1 MLTDKQCKELISKL
15 AWALGVSPK
24 LISLRLLNEQD
35 KNDIRQGVLNYDAL
49 KLNIELWR
57 DNGMPDYANGK
68 LEPYEAE
75 LKRLKSEKPFKEK
88 EAIGRKPFVEYST
101 AD

>member
-1 MLTDKQCKELISKL
+1 MLTDKQCKELIRSL
-15 AWALGVSPK
+15 SWVLGISPR
-24 LISLRLLNEQD
+24 LITERLLDEID

-68 LEPYEAE
+68 LQPYESE
-75 LKRLKSEKPFKEK
+75 QRRLKSGKPFKGK
-88 EAIGRKPFVEYST
+88 DIVSRKPFAEYST
-101 AD
+101 VD